1 MTYIEATTQV
11 YYYYTIKDI
20 ADGIGIQEIRGYLK
34 MYEEGEMYEVCL
46 GIKKGLDFA
55 SASTMSGIEL
65 EVAELEETI
74 RELEETIEETEKL
87 ADYDIQEN

>member
-1 MTYIEATTQV
+1 MTYIEATIQV

-20 ADGIGIQEIRGYLK
+20 ADGIGIQEIQSYLK

-55 SASTMSGIEL
+55 SASTMSGIDL
-65 EVAELEETI
+65 EVVELEETI
-74 RELEETIEETEKL
+74 IELEETIEETKQTL
-87 ADYDIQEN
+87 SYDIQEN

>member
-20 ADGIGIQEIRGYLK
+20 ADGIELQEIRSYLK
-34 MYEEGEMYEVCL
+34 MYEEAEMYEVCL

-65 EVAELEETI
+65 EVAELEEPI
-74 RELEETIEETEKL
+74 RELEEIMEEIEKTE
-87 ADYDIQEN
+87 DYDIQED